1 MLRQTTFLF
10 HISIAD
16 RERNIWVRGESQQLN
31 PSPDLTNAHAP
42 SLLVNRSS
50 HVTPRAVPRD
60 RIVWAAAGGGTKSD
74 TVRASVGV
82 QVSSQVS

>member
-1 MLRQTTFLF
+1 M
-10 HISIAD
+10 
-16 RERNIWVRGESQQLN
+16 QQLN

-50 HVTPRAVPRD
+50 HVTPRAEPRD
-60 RIVWAAAGGGTKSD
+60 RIVWAAVVVVVGGGIKSD

-82 QVSSQVS
+82 QVSTQVS